1 MNIPG
6 VLEIKVQRQLDA
18 HGEPLMPTAALDYF
32 SNTLEYARNLT
43 YKAWG
48 TDGRLRW
55 DYSGR
60 QANYRGIDLD
70 SRDYQERKM
79 LIQFADGS
87 GFFNDK
93 QLELIKSL
101 KLPTLRN
108 YPKTSK

>member
-1 MNIPG
+1 
-6 VLEIKVQRQLDA
+6 
-18 HGEPLMPTAALDYF
+18 MPTAALDYF
-32 SNTLEYARNLT
+32 SNTLEYARNST

-48 TDGRLRW
+48 PDGSLRW

-60 QANYRGIDLD
+60 QANYRRIDLD
-70 SRDYQERKM
+70 SRDYEERKM

-93 QLELIKSL
+93 QQELIKSL

-108 YPKTSK
+108 YPKPGK